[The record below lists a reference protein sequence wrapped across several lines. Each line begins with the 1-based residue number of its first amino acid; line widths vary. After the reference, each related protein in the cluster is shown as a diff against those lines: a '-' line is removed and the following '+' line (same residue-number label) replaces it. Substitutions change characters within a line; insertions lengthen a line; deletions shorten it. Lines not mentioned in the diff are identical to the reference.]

1 MWNGDAYAVL
11 ATGAK
16 AAICEADVSCSALT
30 VEDSG
35 SAYTYLD
42 QATEALTQAGFDAS
56 SVVASRRRLSG
67 GGSRLRALSHSHCH
81 EPADHVSTVRP
92 SEPSPSPSP
101 SPSFDSLVG
110 DR

>member
-1 MWNGDAYAVL
+1 VWNGDAYAVL

-81 EPADHVSTVRP
+81 PVETKPEP
-92 SEPSPSPSP
+92 EPSPSPSP

>member
-1 MWNGDAYAVL
+1 MWNGEAYAVL

-42 QATEALTQAGFDAS
+42 QA
-56 SVVASRRRLSG
+56 RRI
-67 GGSRLRALSHSHCH
+67 A
-81 EPADHVSTVRP
+81 T
-92 SEPSPSPSP
+92 PSPPAPCPPPRAPTTAAHVHELPQTRQSVPSP
-101 SPSFDSLVG
+101 HICARHTSG
-110 DR
+110 